1 MSGSWFS
8 VLEGTGLPLPSAVR
22 RVCVQSSATQTVAG
36 RCGVTGAI
44 ASVLL
49 LLSPTVV
56 PTAEAP
62 GLPNPHLTPGA
73 RNPAVTQENIERT
86 ICRPGFSQQIRSSGA
101 YQVSL
106 KSKLILEYGYT
117 NKDPKA
123 YQLDALI
130 PLELGGM
137 PTDPKNLWPQPIT
150 GIFAARQKDRLE
162 KVLHQRV
169 CAGEMTLDDAQQAIS
184 GNWIESYKKYVK

>member
-1 MSGSWFS
+1 M
-8 VLEGTGLPLPSAVR
+8 
-22 RVCVQSSATQTVAG
+22 
-36 RCGVTGAI
+36 
-44 ASVLL
+44 
-49 LLSPTVV
+49 
-56 PTAEAP
+56 
-62 GLPNPHLTPGA
+62 PNPHLTPGA

-123 YQLDALI
+123 YQVDALI

-184 GNWIESYKKYVK
+184 ENWIESYKKYVK